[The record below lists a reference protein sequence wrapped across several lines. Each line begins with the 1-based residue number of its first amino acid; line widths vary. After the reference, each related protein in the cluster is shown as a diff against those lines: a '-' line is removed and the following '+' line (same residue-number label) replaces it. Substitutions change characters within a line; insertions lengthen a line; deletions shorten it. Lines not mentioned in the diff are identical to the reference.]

1 MLFRKKIEPCCS
13 YCQWSRPGEEGTVI
27 CPHRG
32 IMKPWKTTLLTTG
45 ILLELVSLAGLIYIL
60 SIIPGPELKAMLFLL
75 APAVGML
82 YGIFV
87 IRIGARIKV

>member
-1 MLFRKKIEPCCS
+1 
-13 YCQWSRPGEEGTVI
+13 
-27 CPHRG
+27 
-32 IMKPWKTTLLTTG
+32 MKSWKTAMLTTG

-82 YGIFV
+82 YGVFV
-87 IRIGARIKV
+87 IRTGARIKV

>member
-1 MLFRKKIEPCCS
+1 M
-13 YCQWSRPGEEGTVI
+13 
-27 CPHRG
+27 
-32 IMKPWKTTLLTTG
+32 LTTG